1 MADRKT
7 MIFSDSTCDLP
18 KSITDARNIIINPLT
33 IVFGEDNKIDGVDIT
48 PDDVYAFYAKTGM
61 LAKTTAANIAEHEEF
76 IRKNLKNGFGA
87 VYFTISSEMSS
98 NNNYAKVAAEKFEDV
113 YVIDS
118 RNLSTGIGLLVLHAA
133 DLADQGKTA
142 KEIYDEII
150 SMTDRVDASFIV
162 DTLEYLHKG
171 GRCSSI
177 AALGANFLKLRPCI
191 QVKDGKMSVSKKY
204 RGKMSDVLK
213 TYVKEKIS
221 DVDNLDGNRIF
232 ITNSGNCEE
241 IEKEL
246 EQIVRE
252 VYPDKEIIL
261 NRAGCTVSSHCGP
274 GTLGILMI
282 RKRPI
287 E

>member
-33 IVFGEDNKIDGVDIT
+33 IVFGDDNKIDGVDIN

-61 LAKTTAANIAEHEEF
+61 LAKTTATNIAEHEEF
-76 IRKNLKNGFGA
+76 IRKNLKNGLGA

-98 NNNYAKVAAEKFEDV
+98 NNNYAKVAAEEFDNV

-142 KEIYDEII
+142 KEIYDEIV

-177 AALGANFLKLRPCI
+177 AALGANLLKLRPCI
-191 QVKDGKMSVSKKY
+191 QVKDGKMSVAKKY

-213 TYVKEKIS
+213 TYVKEKIE
-221 DVDNLDGNRIF
+221 DVDNIDGNRIF

-246 EQIVRE
+246 EQIVKE

-261 NRAGCTVSSHCGP
+261 TRAGCTVSTHCGP

>member
-18 KSITDARNIIINPLT
+18 KSITDARDIFINPLT
-33 IVFGEDNKIDGVDIT
+33 VVFGDENKIDGVDIT
-48 PDDVYAFYAKTGM
+48 PDDVYAFYEKTGT
-61 LAKTTAANIAEHEEF
+61 LAKTTAINIAEHEEF
-76 IRKNLKNGFGA
+76 IRKNLKDGMGA

-98 NNNYAKVAAEKFEDV
+98 NNNYANVAAEEFDNV
-113 YVIDS
+113 YIVDS

-150 SMTDRVDASFIV
+150 AMTDRVDASFIV

-177 AALGANFLKLRPCI
+177 AALGANLLKLRPCI
-191 QVKDGKMSVSKKY
+191 QVKDGKMSVAKKY

-213 TYVKEKIS
+213 TYVKEKIE
-221 DVDNLDGNRIF
+221 DIDNIDGNRIF

-246 EQIVRE
+246 EQIVKE

-261 NRAGCTVSSHCGP
+261 TRAGCTVSTHCGP

>member
-33 IVFGEDNKIDGVDIT
+33 IVFGDDNKIDGVDIT

-61 LAKTTAANIAEHEEF
+61 LAKTTATNIAEHEEF
-76 IRKNLKNGFGA
+76 IKSNLKDSMGA

-98 NNNYAKVAAEKFEDV
+98 NNNYANVAAEEFENV

-142 KEIYDEII
+142 KEIYDEIV

-177 AALGANFLKLRPCI
+177 AALGANLLKLRPCI
-191 QVKDGKMSVSKKY
+191 QVKDGKMSVAKKY

-213 TYVKEKIS
+213 TYVKEKIA